1 MVNDNLAIEIQNLNK
16 TYADGK
22 LALSDICLN
31 IPKGSFYGLLGAN
44 GAGKST
50 IINILANTTIKTNG
64 LVKICGYDIQKQ
76 TTKAKSSIGIVP
88 QEVFVDP
95 FFTVAQT
102 LENIAGYYG
111 IPKSKRI
118 TDQII
123 TALGLE
129 GKRNATPRKLSGG
142 MKRRLLIGKALV
154 HNPDVVVL
162 DEPTAGVDI
171 ELRRQLW
178 EYIKKLNAS
187 GKTIVLTTHYL
198 EEAESLCDKI
208 AIIHKGKV
216 VADDKKEVLMS
227 NIASKKIIVSLSQE
241 VKLTKSL
248 QKLGMISKGN
258 KIEFTFNSKET
269 SMNDILNSLAK
280 AKLPILD
287 IKIVEPKLEDVFMNL
302 TYGT

>member
-1 MVNDNLAIEIQNLNK
+1 MDSNSAIEIKNLSK
-16 TYADGK
+16 TYADGN
-22 LALSDICLN
+22 LALSDVNLN

-50 IINILANTTIKTNG
+50 IINILANITIKTSG
-64 LVKICGYDIQKQ
+64 IVKICGYDIDKQ

-88 QEVFVDP
+88 QEIFIDP

-123 TALGLE
+123 SALGLE
-129 GKRNATPRKLSGG
+129 DKRNSTPRKLSGG

-154 HNPDVVVL
+154 HSPDVVIL

-171 ELRRQLW
+171 ELRQQLW
-178 EYIKKLNAS
+178 NYIKELNKF

-198 EEAESLCDKI
+198 EEAENLCDKI
-208 AIIHKGKV
+208 AIIHKGRV
-216 VADDKKEVLMS
+216 VANDKKEVLMDNVS
-227 NIASKKIIVSLSQE
+227 NKKIILSLSE
-241 VKLTKSL
+241 KVKLAKDL
-248 QKLGMISKGN
+248 QKLGVISKDN
-258 KIEFTFNSKET
+258 NLELTFNAKET
-269 SMNDILNSLAK
+269 SMNQILNVFTK

-287 IKIVEPKLEDVFMNL
+287 IKIVEPKLEDVFKNF
-302 TYGT
+302 TSS